1 MYFSIWNFVKN
12 VLSFVSHALCILY
25 TSIYL
30 DSHKQEYLLT
40 AKMRNLVEKL
50 QNILA
55 SIENYELFIIFTEMM
70 LLIKYTVWAK
80 ENFFLYLYTDN
91 SFLKNFNKKL
101 INLHYLAWVRS
112 IE

>member
-1 MYFSIWNFVKN
+1 MSIWNFVKN
-12 VLSFVSHALCILY
+12 VLSFIFCKSLCILY

-55 SIENYELFIIFTEMM
+55 SIEHYELFIFFTELM
-70 LLIKYTVWAK
+70 LLQEKRVAMVLRYIYSDFVW
-80 ENFFLYLYTDN
+80 
-91 SFLKNFNKKL
+91 
-101 INLHYLAWVRS
+101 
-112 IE
+112 